1 MQETADSARQSLS
14 NTASG
19 LKTSM
24 ENVRDGLQQI
34 ASGSISGAYNGL
46 ITLGKGAKE
55 VDGKLG
61 EAFGKVSETLEDV
74 PVVGWIVSIIDL
86 FKDGLS
92 VVIGG
97 LLDAVFN
104 AVSGILDDVLS
115 GDLFVTIGKSLLSG
129 VGKIFDALTWGG
141 FSSWTTSSNAKE
153 VQETIDRLTERNET
167 LQTAIEDLTEEI
179 KASKGTKSVAA
190 YRDAYRLQQETN
202 SNYLDMAMSQAGYHG
217 SHHSWNYYWG
227 GFSQEQ
233 IDRLSGQIGRS
244 WNGDIWNLGPEE
256 MKKLRSNVDM
266 WTQIQDTGKGGYGGR
281 LTEKL
286 DDYIDQAGKL
296 EELTDQLYEGLT
308 GISFDSMYSS
318 FVDNLMDMKY
328 DAAAAAEDISEYFM
342 RAMLSNKIGELYSDK
357 LKGWWEKFGK
367 AMEDND
373 LTEAERK
380 ALQDEYMKYVEE
392 AIALRDNLA
401 AAPGTIT
408 RAVRARAPKPAVFS
422 HDTGPG
428 YKTGRHVHQRVATL
442 VEHR

>member
-1 MQETADSARQSLS
+1 MERALGGSGKVSFKKLGAEVTAYQKALSDLKEAQAVYADTYTALIAAQKSYIEAQQSGTEQEKESARQALETAQANADAASENINALQETADSARQSLS

-141 FSSWTTSSNAKE
+141 FSSRKPS
-153 VQETIDRLTERNET
+153 
-167 LQTAIEDLTEEI
+167 
-179 KASKGTKSVAA
+179 
-190 YRDAYRLQQETN
+190 
-202 SNYLDMAMSQAGYHG
+202 
-217 SHHSWNYYWG
+217 
-227 GFSQEQ
+227 
-233 IDRLSGQIGRS
+233 
-244 WNGDIWNLGPEE
+244 
-256 MKKLRSNVDM
+256 
-266 WTQIQDTGKGGYGGR
+266 TG
-281 LTEKL
+281 
-286 DDYIDQAGKL
+286 
-296 EELTDQLYEGLT
+296 
-308 GISFDSMYSS
+308 
-318 FVDNLMDMKY
+318 
-328 DAAAAAEDISEYFM
+328 
-342 RAMLSNKIGELYSDK
+342 
-357 LKGWWEKFGK
+357 
-367 AMEDND
+367 
-373 LTEAERK
+373 
-380 ALQDEYMKYVEE
+380 
-392 AIALRDNLA
+392 
-401 AAPGTIT
+401 
-408 RAVRARAPKPAVFS
+408 
-422 HDTGPG
+422 
-428 YKTGRHVHQRVATL
+428 
-442 VEHR
+442 

>member
-1 MQETADSARQSLS
+1 MGLFLLPARYLLIR
-14 NTASG
+14 ASG

-179 KASKGTKSVAA
+179 TSGRPHLGQTGSSVSVISISSPVRKQWSRSFISSA
-190 YRDAYRLQQETN
+190 Y
-202 SNYLDMAMSQAGYHG
+202 
-217 SHHSWNYYWG
+217 
-227 GFSQEQ
+227 
-233 IDRLSGQIGRS
+233 
-244 WNGDIWNLGPEE
+244 
-256 MKKLRSNVDM
+256 LRN
-266 WTQIQDTGKGGYGGR
+266 
-281 LTEKL
+281 
-286 DDYIDQAGKL
+286 
-296 EELTDQLYEGLT
+296 
-308 GISFDSMYSS
+308 
-318 FVDNLMDMKY
+318 
-328 DAAAAAEDISEYFM
+328 
-342 RAMLSNKIGELYSDK
+342 
-357 LKGWWEKFGK
+357 
-367 AMEDND
+367 
-373 LTEAERK
+373 
-380 ALQDEYMKYVEE
+380 
-392 AIALRDNLA
+392 
-401 AAPGTIT
+401 
-408 RAVRARAPKPAVFS
+408 
-422 HDTGPG
+422 
-428 YKTGRHVHQRVATL
+428 
-442 VEHR
+442 

>member
-1 MQETADSARQSLS
+1 MYADTYTALIAAQKSYIEAQQSGTEQEKESARQALETAQANADAASENINALQETADSARQSLS

-167 LQTAIEDLTEEI
+167 LQTAIED
-179 KASKGTKSVAA
+179 SSP
-190 YRDAYRLQQETN
+190 
-202 SNYLDMAMSQAGYHG
+202 AG
-217 SHHSWNYYWG
+217 
-227 GFSQEQ
+227 
-233 IDRLSGQIGRS
+233 L
-244 WNGDIWNLGPEE
+244 
-256 MKKLRSNVDM
+256 
-266 WTQIQDTGKGGYGGR
+266 
-281 LTEKL
+281 
-286 DDYIDQAGKL
+286 
-296 EELTDQLYEGLT
+296 LYTAWVLP
-308 GISFDSMYSS
+308 
-318 FVDNLMDMKY
+318 
-328 DAAAAAEDISEYFM
+328 
-342 RAMLSNKIGELYSDK
+342 KIR
-357 LKGWWEKFGK
+357 
-367 AMEDND
+367 N
-373 LTEAERK
+373 
-380 ALQDEYMKYVEE
+380 
-392 AIALRDNLA
+392 I
-401 AAPGTIT
+401 
-408 RAVRARAPKPAVFS
+408 
-422 HDTGPG
+422 
-428 YKTGRHVHQRVATL
+428 
-442 VEHR
+442 